1 MTGGRFPRA
10 ASYFLTTPES
20 GWGTGGTVVRLSALI
35 CVHNQDA
42 QLSECLRRLS
52 FCDEIVV
59 VADRCTDRSQDIA
72 RRHGAIVIDGIFPLE
87 SQRKTAGVEACSS
100 DWILE
105 IDPDEV
111 VDAAL
116 AWEIRAVLQMRPAG
130 DWYDLPIDNYVGE
143 TRIRDGWAGALSTR
157 REARLYKRGLKAWEP
172 RRVNAPA
179 ILAGQS
185 GGALTGAIRR
195 SLGRDLGGLMERL
208 NRLTA
213 LHAED
218 LADHGRLAGVGA
230 GVMQGIGAFV
240 RGYLA
245 RGGWREGRMGLLT
258 ALLSALYP
266 VLSQMRAS
274 DVIEARHAA
283 VAEAAQPMRLREVVG
298 LAAR

>member
-1 MTGGRFPRA
+1 M
-10 ASYFLTTPES
+10 
-20 GWGTGGTVVRLSALI
+20 VRLSALV
-35 CVHNQDA
+35 CVQNQDA

-59 VADRCTDRSQDIA
+59 VADRCTDRSQEIA

-87 SQRKTAGVEACSS
+87 SQSKTAGVEACSG

-130 DWYDLPIDNYVGE
+130 DWYELPIDNYVGE
-143 TRIRDGWAGALSTR
+143 TLVRDGWTGALSAR

-179 ILAGQS
+179 VMAGQS

-195 SLGRDLGGLMERL
+195 TLGRDVGGLMERL

-213 LHAED
+213 LNAED
-218 LADHGRLAGVGA
+218 MADDGRVGGVASGLAG
-230 GVMQGIGAFV
+230 GVSAFF

-245 RGGWREGRMGLLT
+245 RGGWREGRLGLLT

-266 VLSQMRAS
+266 MVSLMRAS
-274 DVIEARHAA
+274 DVAEARRNA
-283 VAEAAQPMRLREVVG
+283 VSQATQQNHLREVVG